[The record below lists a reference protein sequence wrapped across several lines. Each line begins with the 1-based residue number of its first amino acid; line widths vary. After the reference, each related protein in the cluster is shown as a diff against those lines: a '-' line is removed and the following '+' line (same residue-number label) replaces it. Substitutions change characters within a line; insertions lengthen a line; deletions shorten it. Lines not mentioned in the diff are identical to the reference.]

1 MADQVNLSEVAKD
14 YYRQAVA
21 YRKAGQLQLAIGA
34 WRIYKSVLEYA

>member
-1 MADQVNLSEVAKD
+1 MNLSEVAMG

-21 YRKAGQLQLAIGA
+21 YRKAGQLRLAIDA